1 MVKTYVEDLE
11 KKENPREALSRLR
24 SLIKEEEQRTELMQL
39 IGNGDVLF
47 LYLAHEDAKTRKN
60 AALLIGDLKLQE
72 ALPMLKDAYE
82 RETTLFVKSSYL
94 TAMSKL
100 DVTELLDFFKEQRE
114 CLLASEPAEED
125 RKHVSAYHRN
135 RRKKETHC
143 LRIEKAT

>member
-11 KKENPREALSRLR
+11 KKENPREAVSRLR

-94 TAMSKL
+94 TAMSML
-100 DVTELLDFFKEQRE
+100 VVSELLDFF
-114 CLLASEPAEED
+114 
-125 RKHVSAYHRN
+125 
-135 RRKKETHC
+135 
-143 LRIEKAT
+143 